1 MLYETR
7 LKLARQPK
15 TPSILTYL
23 QLNRHFR
30 GVPPVVEEISVY
42 QLIMQDPEK
51 LKKHWEF
58 QRAYQ
63 KGNKYWNRYFVI
75 YVRRTHLN
83 SLRLGITVSKKVGNS
98 VQRNRVKR
106 LIRESFRQLRPHIK
120 IGYDIV
126 VVGRTPASRL
136 KCQEAQDGLAHLFQ
150 RAAILKAKV
159 RKSGV

>member
-1 MLYETR
+1 M
-7 LKLARQPK
+7 
-15 TPSILTYL
+15 
-23 QLNRHFR
+23 
-30 GVPPVVEEISVY
+30 PPVVEEISVY
-42 QLIMQDPEK
+42 QLIMQDLRKTEKGK
-51 LKKHWEF
+51 LKKHSEF

-75 YVRRTHLN
+75 YVRHTHLN

-136 KCQEAQDGLAHLFQ
+136 KCQEAQNGLAHLFQ
-150 RAAILKAKV
+150 RAAILKTKV
-159 RKSGV
+159 RKSSHLLRWRVL